1 MQENIQAYIDAYSN
15 RILNHL
21 LLAENPTGI
30 NIIQLAETP
39 RVHTFPSTPGGLL
52 YKDLDYLFKNYTPI
66 KLGDLSLAPS
76 YEISLYFLC
85 TEPKF
90 NIVSA
95 DVFFETYYQLTG
107 TDYLIMTLHSQDTPI
122 TTSTIEASSLITC
135 SLNLALQHD
144 YELYKKAIELIRKMV
159 IRFYSPILT
168 RQPSPSSN
176 TCSTES
182 PQIPIAAEPIAE
194 HTIEEQD
201 PESLLSSAELDAL
214 SHVFDNVD
222 STPDSADNL

>member
-15 RILNHL
+15 FILNHL

-30 NIIQLAETP
+30 NIIQLAEVP
-39 RVHTFPSTPGGLL
+39 QFHTFPSAPGGLL
-52 YKDLDYLFKNYTPI
+52 YTDLDYLFKGYTPI

-107 TDYLIMTLHSQDTPI
+107 TDYLIMTLHSLDTPI
-122 TTSTIEASSLITC
+122 TTSKLEASSLITC
-135 SLNLALQHD
+135 SLNLTLQHD
-144 YELYKKAIELIRKMV
+144 YELYQKAVALVRKMV
-159 IRFYSPILT
+159 IRFYPPILN
-168 RQPSPSSN
+168 RQPSPSPHVAS
-176 TCSTES
+176 SES
-182 PQIPIAAEPIAE
+182 KQIPDAPPMTA

-201 PESLLSSAELDAL
+201 AESLLSSAELDAL

-222 STPDSADNL
+222 STPVPDDDL